1 MLRQTCSWV
10 TSPLAVGLLLR
21 ACGNTEPAY
30 DKFIQLSKRLTKKDG
45 NTINSK
51 IFVSSSSE
59 ETTKHGGFDSQGVD
73 FRDSAERN
81 AISDWVNEHA
91 EEIMDSINTIFPKDT
106 SMVLMNIHRFKDTWA
121 GHVNGSPSMKV
132 YNSFSYTQDV
142 KYETRLLQLPTSG
155 NFKLVLLVPKEVDVL
170 HELFSTLCNEGLE
183 AATNCLQPMFTTTTK
198 LEAPSIHISSKI
210 TREQEFVINGV
221 TATGQY
227 FGNVKINE
235 NEVNINVL
243 TCLYSTTEPSTSIE
257 TGGKVLIS
265 QEQPSFYF
273 ALCFKDT
280 PIFIGQYYPS

>member
-81 AISDWVNEHA
+81 AISDW
-91 EEIMDSINTIFPKDT
+91 
-106 SMVLMNIHRFKDTWA
+106 DTWA

>member
-10 TSPLAVGLLLR
+10 TSPLAVGLLLK
-21 ACGNTEPAY
+21 ACGNADPAY
-30 DKFIQLSKRLTKKDG
+30 DKFIQLSKQLTKKDG

-59 ETTKHGGFDSQGVD
+59 ETTKHGEFDSQRID

-81 AISDWVNEHA
+81 AINDWINEHA
-91 EEIMDSINTIFPKDT
+91 LEEMMDSKNTIFPKDT
-106 SMVLMNIHRFKDTWA
+106 LIVLMNIHRFK
-121 GHVNGSPSMKV
+121 
-132 YNSFSYTQDV
+132 
-142 KYETRLLQLPTSG
+142 LLELPTSG
-155 NFKLVLLVPKEVDVL
+155 NFKLVLLVPNEMDVL
-170 HELFSTLCNEGLE
+170 HELFSTLCNESLE
-183 AATNCLQPMFTTTTK
+183 AATNCLQPMFATTTK
-198 LEAPSIHISSKI
+198 LEAPSINICSKI
-210 TREQEFVINGV
+210 TREQEFIINGV

-227 FGNVKINE
+227 FGNLKINE

-243 TCLYSTTEPSTSIE
+243 TCLYSTSEPSTSNE